1 MHSKTLLTALSGLA
15 LVSAQ
20 VPLING
26 TISGPIVPGTTG
38 RLGDA
43 EITENNPVG
52 VVYQAILPNRNT
64 SDIRGYIAGTANSN
78 GTGVQFNINFF
89 GFPSAA
95 LGPFMYHIHDQPIP
109 SNGNCTAALAHQ
121 DPYIRGEIPPCDP
134 TQPQTCQVGD
144 LSGKHGNITSNPFQ
158 TTYLDLYTSTESGLG
173 SFFGNRSIVI
183 HTSNATRLNCA
194 NFTLVAGNA
203 TGAAPQP
210 TITGAFTGG
219 ASAQFVSFGAVA
231 AGLLAF
237 VLL

>member
-95 LGPFMYHIHDQPIP
+95 LGPFSELSFSSFSLIHLPLCFKTIKLTRAPHSVPHPRPTHPLQWQLHCRPCP
-109 SNGNCTAALAHQ
+109 SGPVH
-121 DPYIRGEIPPCDP
+121 PW
-134 TQPQTCQVGD
+134 
-144 LSGKHGNITSNPFQ
+144 
-158 TTYLDLYTSTESGLG
+158 
-173 SFFGNRSIVI
+173 
-183 HTSNATRLNCA
+183 
-194 NFTLVAGNA
+194 
-203 TGAAPQP
+203 
-210 TITGAFTGG
+210 
-219 ASAQFVSFGAVA
+219 
-231 AGLLAF
+231 
-237 VLL
+237 